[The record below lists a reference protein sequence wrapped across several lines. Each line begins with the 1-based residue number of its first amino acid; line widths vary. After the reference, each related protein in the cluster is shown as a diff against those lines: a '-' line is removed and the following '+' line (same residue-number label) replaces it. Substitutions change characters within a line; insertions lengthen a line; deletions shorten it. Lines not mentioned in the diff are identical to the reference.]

1 MSSNKKYWKSVEEL
15 NENSSIVE
23 ALQQNEFVEAI
34 PTDEFLG
41 DKETLESSSTSRRD
55 FLKYVGFS
63 TAAASLA
70 ACEGPVIKSIPYI
83 NQPTE
88 IIPGVAN
95 YYATTIADGYDFAS
109 VLVKTREGRP
119 IKIENNTDAGTNGVA
134 NARVNASVL
143 GLYDNLRVK
152 SPMKGDSKISWD
164 TFMSETTSKLN
175 SLNGK
180 QIVFLTQSM
189 PSPSTDKLIAT
200 FKSNFGNVNHVT
212 YDAVSESATL
222 DAYQAK
228 YGTRGM
234 ANYDFSKAKTIV
246 SIGADFLG
254 DWQGGGFDSGYSVNR
269 IPQNGMMS
277 RHIQFESNMSLSG
290 ANADKRV
297 PLTPS
302 QQKLALAKLYS
313 EITGNSAGGVK
324 LPEGLDAAIK
334 AAAVELKKA
343 GSNGVVVTGIQD
355 VNAQSAVLDINTSLR
370 SKAFDPGTTIKTRL
384 GSDKAVTQLVAD
396 MKAGRV
402 GAIIMNGVNP
412 MYTLPNASD
421 FKEGLAKTELSVA
434 FSMKQDETSTNCH
447 YIAATPHNL
456 ESWGDFEFKSGHYSM
471 MQPTIRPL
479 FDTKQFQDVLMAWTD
494 TTGTYRDYIKSVW
507 TQNVLN
513 GSSFNQAVQD
523 GVFITGSAQ
532 GGSGLNRSSTTVAS
546 STNKLNDKKDR
557 TFLGGVIHDVAVG
570 VGIKDEDKDE
580 YTTTTSSSTTIN
592 NATGN
597 NTDVASVLT
606 GSAAARALAQ
616 TASGTGMELSLY
628 TKTGMG
634 DGQQANNPW
643 LQEFPD
649 PITRTTW
656 DNYLTVSKADAD
668 RLELENWNEANGG
681 LNGSYAKVSVN
692 GAEAIT
698 VPVII
703 QPGQA
708 KGSVGLSFGFGRTSK
723 ALKEEMKTGV
733 NAYPLYQ
740 NFKDVQNVSIE
751 KAVGSHEFAC
761 VQLHNTLMGRGDIIK
776 ETNLEVFNTYKYN
789 DHKHGWNKTPQVSLN
804 HIETP
809 VTSPDVDL
817 WDEFDRSV
825 GHHFNLSIDL
835 NACTGCGACVIAC
848 HAENNVPV
856 VGKSEMRRSRDMHW
870 LRIDRYYS
878 SEDSFESDLEKKEN
892 ISGLGSSLSEFGE
905 LENPADNPQVVFQP
919 VMCQH
924 CNHAPCETVC
934 PVAAT
939 AHGRQGQNHMAY
951 NRCVGTRY
959 CANNCP
965 YKVRRFN
972 WFLYNKNDEFD
983 YYMNDDLGRMV
994 LNPDVTV
1001 RSRGVMEKCSM
1012 CIQKTQ
1018 KTILDAKREGRLV
1031 KDGEFQTA
1039 CSAACGNGAM
1049 VFGDINDKDSK
1060 ITALKEDD
1068 RMYHLLEYVGTKPN
1082 VIYQTKVR
1090 NTSKA

>member
-15 NENSSIVE
+15 NETSSIVE
-23 ALQQNEFVEAI
+23 TLQQNEFVQEI

-41 DKETLESSSTSRRD
+41 DKESLESSSTTRRD

-70 ACEGPVIKSIPYI
+70 ACEGPVTKSIPYVV
-83 NQPTE
+83 QPTE

-119 IKIENNTDAGTNGVA
+119 IKIEHNSDSKTSGMA

-152 SPMKGDSKISWD
+152 GPMKGEDVISWD

-175 SLNGK
+175 GLNGK
-180 QIVFLTQSM
+180 QIVLLTASM
-189 PSPSTDKLIAT
+189 PSPSTDRLIAD
-200 FKSNFGNVNHVT
+200 FKSKFGNVRHVA
-212 YDAVSESATL
+212 YDAISESATL

-228 YGTRGM
+228 YGVRGM
-234 ANYDFSKAKTIV
+234 ANYDFSKAMTIV
-246 SIGADFLG
+246 SVGADFLG
-254 DWQGGGFDSGYSVNR
+254 DWQSGGYDSGYSKNR
-269 IPQNGMMS
+269 IPANGKMS
-277 RHIQFESNMSLSG
+277 KHIQFESNMSLTG
-290 ANADKRV
+290 ANADQRV
-297 PLTPS
+297 PMTPS
-302 QQKLALAKLYS
+302 QQRLALAKLYS
-313 EITGNSAGGVK
+313 YVVGVALPGD
-324 LPEGLDAAIK
+324 LPEGLDKMVRDAAK
-334 AAAVELKKA
+334 ALSKA
-343 GSNGVVVTGIQD
+343 GSNGVVVSGIQD
-355 VNAQSAVLDINTSLR
+355 VNAQTTVLEINEHLK
-370 SKAFDPGTTIKTRL
+370 SKAFDPKTTVKTRQ
-384 GSDKAVTQLVAD
+384 GNDQAVMQLVAD

-402 GAIIMNGVNP
+402 GALIMNGVNP

-421 FKEGLAKTELSVA
+421 FEEGLKKTELSVA
-434 FSMKQDETSTNCH
+434 FSMKQDETSTNCQ

-479 FDTKQFQDVLMAWTD
+479 FNTKQFQEVLMGWTGNS
-494 TTGTYRDYIKSVW
+494 GTYRDYIKSTW
-507 TQNVLN
+507 TQGVL
-513 GSSFNQAVQD
+513 GGASFNKAIQD
-523 GVFITGSAQ
+523 GVFISGAVNNSA
-532 GGSGLNRSSTTVAS
+532 STTNT
-546 STNKLNDKKDR
+546 STTSESEDK
-557 TFLGGVIHDVAVG
+557 TFVGGVIDDVAQG
-570 VGIKDEDKDE
+570 LGLKNEE
-580 YTTTTSSSTTIN
+580 ENTTDNLYAQPT
-592 NATGN
+592 
-597 NTDVASVLT
+597 VLT
-606 GSAAARALAQ
+606 GGTAARALGNSAK
-616 TASGTGMELSLY
+616 SEGLELSLY
-628 TKTGMG
+628 AKVGMG

-656 DNYLTVSKADAD
+656 DNYLTVSQADAD
-668 RLELENWNEANGG
+668 RLGLTNENVANGG
-681 LNGSYAKVSVN
+681 LNGSYANVTVN
-692 GAEAIT
+692 GVTVEN

-708 KGSVGLSFGFGRTSK
+708 KGSVGMAFGYGRTAK
-723 ALKEEMKTGV
+723 GIKEEMKTGV

-740 NFKDVQNVSIE
+740 NFSTTQNVSVS
-751 KAVGSHEFAC
+751 KASGVHEFAC

-776 ETNLEVFNTYKYN
+776 ETSLEIFNTK
-789 DHKHGWNKTPQVSLN
+789 DKHVWNKVPEVSLN

-809 VTSPDVDL
+809 VTSPEVDL
-817 WDEFDRSV
+817 WDGFDRSV

-878 SEDSFESDLEKKEN
+878 SEDSFEGDNEKKEN

-905 LENPADNPQVVFQP
+905 MENPADNPQVAFQP

-983 YYMNDDLGRMV
+983 YFMNDDLGRMV

-1018 KTILDAKREGRLV
+1018 KTILDAKRDGRLV

-1060 ITALKEDD
+1060 IAELKEND
-1068 RMYHLLEYVGTKPN
+1068 RMYHLLESVGTKPN